1 MNSPIKINKYYLF
14 FILIF
19 FLKSVNSQTLKDSL
33 LIKLSTEKRDT
44 VKIDLLL
51 EIGEDYYYT
60 NPDTAYFYYQ
70 KALDLSKKIKNTP
83 KEAQS
88 LVSIGFYFDSKEL
101 FKKSI
106 TYYSEAIT
114 IYKSINDEK
123 GLANC
128 YNFIGYSFAY
138 LNSLNKSIEY
148 YHKSLDIFKKL
159 NDSIGLADVYNSFG
173 NLHYDQEKYEK
184 AQSYFFKAFNIFST
198 LNNKEGL
205 LSSYINLGNVI
216 ADNGE
221 VDEGLKYYFKSV
233 ALAKELKDN
242 LALAIT
248 YNNIGDCYL
257 VKEDYDLA
265 MSYFNKALKIVKLY
279 NYETLFELIFA
290 NISNTYLKSGG
301 YNKAIEYANISL
313 EYSKGAS
320 WASMYYDN
328 HLTLSEAYEKK
339 GNYKKAY
346 ENHKIFKK
354 YSDSI
359 FNEKKYE
366 QVAKS
371 EVLYELESQEKKIDI
386 LIKNEEIRK
395 GELKNQRTLNYV
407 LVSFSVI
414 FLILIFLLNKQRK
427 SRVRAYK
434 LLEIEKGKVE
444 ESDRLKSSFLAN
456 MSHEIRTPMSAIMGF
471 SSFLKDPDLSDKKRD
486 RFVDVINH
494 SGERLMTIIN
504 DIIDISKIESNQLK
518 VDLEEVNV
526 VKTLQEIIEIQKETN
541 TLLTTKKIDLK
552 LNLPSATKDI
562 FIKTDETRFAQIF
575 NNLINNASKFTEKGF
590 IEVGF
595 IFKNYKNTEYLQ
607 FYVKDTGCG
616 IPKNKFE
623 EIFDRFSQ
631 AGDKDFKTGNGLGL
645 SICKGLMHKLGGEIW
660 LKSKVGSG
668 TTFYFTL
675 PY

>member
-1 MNSPIKINKYYLF
+1 MNSPLKKYKYYLF

-33 LIKLSTEKRDT
+33 LIKLSSEKRDT
-44 VKIDLLL
+44 VRIDLLL
-51 EIGEDYYYT
+51 EIGKNYYYT
-60 NPDTAYFYYQ
+60 YPDTAYFYYK
-70 KALDLSKKIKNTP
+70 KALDLSKKIKNTQ

-106 TYYSEAIT
+106 AYYSEAIT
-114 IYKSINDEK
+114 LYKLAKDEK

-128 YNFIGYSFAY
+128 YNYIGYSFAY

-148 YHKSLDIFKKL
+148 YHKSLDIFEKL
-159 NDSIGLADVYNSFG
+159 NDSLGLATIYNSLG
-173 NLHYDQEKYEK
+173 NLHYDQEKYDK
-184 AQSYFFKAFNIFST
+184 AQDYFFKAFNIYNT

-205 LSSYINLGNVI
+205 LSSYINLGNAM
-216 ADNGE
+216 ADSGE
-221 VDEGLKYYFKSV
+221 VDEGLKYYSKSID
-233 ALAKELKDN
+233 LTKELKDN
-242 LALAIT
+242 LSLAIT

-257 VKEDYDLA
+257 VKEEYHLA
-265 MSYFNKALKIVKLY
+265 MNYFNKALKIVKQY
-279 NYETLFELIFA
+279 NYETLYELVFA
-290 NISNTYLKSGG
+290 SISNTYLKLGD

-313 EYSKGAS
+313 EYSKEAS
-320 WASMYYDN
+320 WASIYYDN
-328 HLTLSEAYEKK
+328 HLTLSKAYEGL

-346 ENHKIFKK
+346 ENHKLFKK

-359 FNEKKYE
+359 FNAKKHE
-366 QVAKS
+366 QIAKS
-371 EVLYELESQEKKIDI
+371 EMLYELENQEKKIDI

-395 GELKNQRTLNYV
+395 GELKNQKILNYV
-407 LVSFSVI
+407 LILFSVV
-414 FLILIFLLNKQRK
+414 FLTLIFLLNNQRK
-427 SRVRAYK
+427 SRNKANF
-434 LLEIEKGKVE
+434 LLSIQKEKAI

-471 SSFLKDPDLSDKKRD
+471 SSFLKDPDLSDEKRNK
-486 RFVDVINH
+486 FVDIINH

-518 VDLEEVNV
+518 IDISKINV

-552 LNLPSATKDI
+552 LNLASATKDI

-616 IPKNKFE
+616 IPENKFE

-631 AGDKDFKTGNGLGL
+631 AGDKDFKRGNGLGL
-645 SICKGLMHKLGGEIW
+645 SICKGLMLKLGGEIW
-660 LKSKVGSG
+660 LKSEVGLG